1 MWSQLFSY
9 IKSELFFIIIVW
21 LVQRQVGEGICLG
34 GDFQLGAFNVR
45 VDLRGVEIF
54 VSEHLLQR
62 FQINAV
68 RKHQRRRRVAQLVR
82 GELRSIQ
89 PRSKQMLF
97 DEPVNRRDADS
108 VAVA

>member
-34 GDFQLGAFNVR
+34 GDFQLGAFNMC

-54 VSEHLLQR
+54 VSQHLLQR
-62 FQINAV
+62 F
-68 RKHQRRRRVAQLVR
+68 
-82 GELRSIQ
+82 
-89 PRSKQMLF
+89 
-97 DEPVNRRDADS
+97 
-108 VAVA
+108 